1 MKKLIQRILQKIL
14 GFDRYL
20 FIFANFKIRT
30 FKGDKKEGDFF
41 YFLNLLDPSST
52 ALDIGSNIGITTVH
66 LSERVAKGVVHSF
79 EPVIPNFTTL
89 EKVVAHHKC
98 QNVHLYDFALGN
110 ENGEIE
116 MIMPVVQD
124 VNMQGLSHVVHEDLT
139 DFNEGKKFRAKIKR
153 LDDLEFLKDNPI
165 EGIKLDVENF
175 EYFVLVGGKNLIVR
189 DRPIIYC
196 ELWDNENRQK
206 CFQFMKEL
214 KYEIKVLNNN
224 DLVLFDPAKHKKQNF
239 FFIYSSN

>member
-1 MKKLIQRILQKIL
+1 MKKLIQRILQKVL

-20 FIFANFKIRT
+20 FTFANFKIRT

-41 YFLNLLDPSST
+41 YFLNMLSDKAT

-66 LSERVAKGVVHSF
+66 LSQKVTQGTVHSF
-79 EPVIPNFTTL
+79 EPVLPNFKTL
-89 EKVVAHHKC
+89 KKVVAHHKC
-98 QNVHLYDFALGN
+98 KNVKLYDYALGN

-139 DFNEGKKFRAKIKR
+139 DFNEGKKYKAKIKR
-153 LDDLEFLKDNPI
+153 LDDLSFITEQPI

-175 EYFVLVGGKNLIVR
+175 EYFVLLGGKELLVR
-189 DRPIIYC
+189 DHPIVYC
-196 ELWDNENRQK
+196 ELWDNENRQR
-206 CFQFMKEL
+206 CFQFMRSLNYQVKLL
-214 KYEIKVLNNN
+214 KNNKLEVFN
-224 DLVLFDPAKHKKQNF
+224 PEKHETQNF
-239 FFIYSSN
+239 FFVYG